1 MQNAGA
7 IIMTI
12 QTLTRQFLNCWLEYV
27 LSQPVDIDMS
37 VMLHFLR
44 TYLCIPF
51 VLSLFRKDASDD
63 ESLLTAEEENLIP
76 DLVPQKSFS

>member
-1 MQNAGA
+1 
-7 IIMTI
+7 MTI